1 MNKLH
6 KKDFTIAFKTGSDAN
21 KSKFKKEAV
30 QGEMYFATDSKQLYV
45 AETTAGSLDA
55 TLAQF
60 NLGVFDS
67 SLTFPTIKVF
77 DTEAEF
83 ITQTNA
89 PQYTIVTAKDT
100 DKLYVWDGSNWVI
113 YNQN

>member
-45 AETTAGSLDA
+45 AETTAGAIDA

-60 NLGVFDS
+60 NLGIFDS
-67 SLTFPTIKVF
+67 SLTFPTIQVF
-77 DTEAEF
+77 DNESDF
-83 ITQTNA
+83 ISKTDA
-89 PQYTIVTAKDT
+89 PNYTIVHAKDT
-100 DKLYVWDGSNWVI
+100 DRLYVWDGTKWAF
-113 YNQN
+113 YNNN